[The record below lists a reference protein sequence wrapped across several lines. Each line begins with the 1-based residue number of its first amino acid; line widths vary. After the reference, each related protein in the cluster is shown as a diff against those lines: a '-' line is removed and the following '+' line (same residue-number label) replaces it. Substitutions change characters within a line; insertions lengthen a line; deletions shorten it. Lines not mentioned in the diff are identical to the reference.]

1 MTTSSPTAG
10 LAEASPGPL
19 FGGSR
24 SLLMAVLAVIY
35 GGAIQFFLTFSPA
48 LLYGTYVIITA
59 GIAGCLF
66 FHWHLLRHA
75 RSVAPYLVWTLLYF
89 LWGTAASGDALV
101 QSEAFKVYL
110 KNLLVIGA
118 VAVALERASLRTFA
132 RIVMI
137 GAIGN
142 FALCIYETIEPS
154 VVADIAHA
162 READAT
168 AYNVLRPAGLWS
180 NPDEAASA
188 FLFALLMARW
198 AGGTLGLLGR
208 LSAIAGIYLG
218 ASRTGAYLLAL
229 CGAVHFWVWLR
240 ENGLS
245 PGAVAKTTTVLALAA
260 ATTLTLFGLGFI
272 DLSDSWQLSRILD
285 ITEETRDPD
294 HVSRLEIARTALE
307 TAIRG
312 GWHGHGLFAFQ
323 CEGTLPAALELPSH
337 NIFLA
342 VWGEA
347 GPALGLTYLLLMAFG
362 LSRVFRMPLTRRDR
376 RTLGLMW
383 ACYLIISITWHNNF
397 TSFSGMLYIGLLW
410 HLPAVLQLTRRDPN
424 AIDEQVLAG
433 VPAVEFPRPASIPDP
448 LPFGRFNGTPR

>member
-1 MTTSSPTAG
+1 MTTSPPSAG
-10 LAEASPGPL
+10 LAAASPGPL

-24 SLLMAVLAVIY
+24 NLLMAILAVIY
-35 GGAIQFFLTFSPA
+35 AGAIQFFLTFSPA
-48 LLYGTYVIITA
+48 LLYGTYVLITA
-59 GIAGCLF
+59 GVAGCLF
-66 FHWHLLRHA
+66 FRWQLLRQA
-75 RSVAPYLVWTLLYF
+75 SSVAPYLIWTFLYF
-89 LWGTAASGDALV
+89 LWGTAASGDEAV

-110 KNLLVIGA
+110 KNLLVIGT

-142 FALCIYETIEPS
+142 FALCVYETIEPS

-162 READAT
+162 REVEAT

-180 NPDEAASA
+180 NPDEAATA
-188 FLFALLMARW
+188 YLFALLMARW

-208 LSAIAGIYLG
+208 ICAIAGIYLG

-229 CGAVHFWVWLR
+229 CGAVHLWVWLR

-245 PGAVAKTTTVLALAA
+245 PGAVAKAITVLALAT
-260 ATTLTLFGLGFI
+260 ATTLALFGMGVI
-272 DLSDSWQLSRILD
+272 DLSDSWQLTRILD
-285 ITEETRDPD
+285 VTEETRDPD
-294 HVSRLEIARTALE
+294 HVSRLEIARTALQ

-312 GWHGHGLFAFQ
+312 SWHGHGLFAFQ

-347 GPALGLTYLLLMAFG
+347 GPALGLTYVLLMAFG

-376 RTLGLMW
+376 RTLALMW
-383 ACYLIISITWHNNF
+383 LCYLIVSVTWHNNF

-410 HLPAVLQLTRRDPN
+410 HLPMALQLSRRDPN
-424 AIDEQVLAG
+424 AVDEQVVADA
-433 VPAVEFPRPASIPDP
+433 PAPAQAASIHGP
-448 LPFGRFNGTPR
+448 LPFARFNGSAH